1 MTSSSQIKWDC
12 PECQITME
20 DRRKYCDSCKSM
32 LVWTC
37 VSSGKSGMYSN
48 YHRHLTR
55 CDYCTP
61 ELEEERQQLKE
72 EKQISKVQEL
82 RILYD
87 GQRPWSEWS
96 RNNESCAQ
104 HTGLDIEQVQFL
116 YSLCEQSITEY
127 CTNRKRQQTIDTDV
141 PYLSP
146 INLLAITLW
155 YLKHY
160 HSERYIATEL
170 NFGRSTVNYF
180 LFAIIDILYASAY
193 PKLILLPDDM
203 NDENTAHGPEEYHKL
218 IVDST
223 CIAINQPGDREQR
236 KVYYYAKS
244 PTNYAF
250 KIQITC
256 DFNHRI
262 VHVSKCF
269 PGSVHD
275 LTILQE
281 SGLLEY
287 TEENVQI
294 IGDKAYIGEQYV
306 ITPRKKPRG
315 GELTAEEKDF
325 NRSISSARAA
335 IENINRRVKSY
346 AILGSIYKGPYDDLE
361 KITKIAHV
369 VVSLCNL
376 KLSKYPI
383 RSNRV

>member
-48 YHRHLTR
+48 YHRYLTR

-104 HTGLDIEQVQFL
+104 HTGLDIELVQFL
-116 YSLCEQSITEY
+116 Y
-127 CTNRKRQQTIDTDV
+127 N
-141 PYLSP
+141 
-146 INLLAITLW
+146 
-155 YLKHY
+155 
-160 HSERYIATEL
+160 
-170 NFGRSTVNYF
+170 
-180 LFAIIDILYASAY
+180 ILYSSAY

-218 IVDST
+218 IVDFT

-346 AILGSIYKGPYDDLE
+346 AVLGSIYKGPYDDLE